1 MSDSSRHPEARVRAA
16 LPTELEDV
24 ARVLTRAFVNDPAMN
39 WFGGVKELVK
49 DLDNPGTA
57 SEQKTVRNQNWF
69 QRAAVKATF
78 LINGFV
84 DVVVIPGSSGKEE
97 IVAAA
102 IWFPPGES
110 LDLPPAT
117 FVRTGMLKVIWGWGL
132 TSTKRMLVDFTPTIE
147 RALAKAFEA
156 RGLDRQDSWY
166 LFEIV
171 VDPVHQ
177 GKGYTTML
185 MDAGFKRTAPKPVHL
200 EATKA
205 RTRDIY
211 AHYGFEVDEEHHF
224 GVGTVDK
231 NGLKARGDAA
241 TGYPEWVMTKWST

>member
-1 MSDSSRHPEARVRAA
+1 MVDYIADEEDSAGKSLMGSGVRDSSAPSECSAGQVAFSCYKAKLRSSSRANTSFSSDMSDSGGRHPDARVRAA

-39 WFGGVKELVK
+39 WFGGVKELVG

-97 IVAAA
+97 IVAVA

-110 LDLPPAT
+110 LDLPPTT
-117 FVRTGMLKVIWGWGL
+117 FVRAGMLKVIWGWGL
-132 TSTKRMLVDFTPTIE
+132 TSTKVSAVCML
-147 RALAKAFEA
+147 
-156 RGLDRQDSWY
+156 
-166 LFEIV
+166 
-171 VDPVHQ
+171 
-177 GKGYTTML
+177 
-185 MDAGFKRTAPKPVHL
+185 
-200 EATKA
+200 
-205 RTRDIY
+205 
-211 AHYGFEVDEEHHF
+211 
-224 GVGTVDK
+224 
-231 NGLKARGDAA
+231 
-241 TGYPEWVMTKWST
+241 